1 MLTTR
6 DIRFPL
12 IKSDVLR
19 PRQQLHHHIIEGTPQ
34 YFNIVA
40 KLPSMTSVWDK
51 KTWTQ
56 YAYFDNGG
64 LVSFDNENAIC
75 AKVQYAIENN
85 LAGFIIWE
93 LSGDLMDDLSTP
105 LLDITNK
112 KLMNPDLS
120 CGEPGIYP
128 EEGGDLQIDQGVP
141 PTPGTPPTPSSPSSS
156 SGYPESSAAGHPTT
170 STDASA
176 IGQPATSSNSSAVG
190 QPVTSSE
197 ASSVGRPSTVFL
209 CGSQQSAFN
218 VADSKSLDLSFW
230 YELHSDASVPKL
242 AVLKEVKGAMMTSL
256 ADQLR
261 CAGSSSRLRSL
272 SGHSLVASKDYVKA
286 IESAPTD
293 VPQNRKQTFLS
304 LFSCPFIVTFLT
316 RSLFAV
322 PCSIKIRTMDVPT
335 VCYSIVGRLTARFGK
350 ETPDA
355 VINEVKEELLF
366 SIRMDMVLGT
376 YESAIVKQVIYG
388 DLLESDITP
397 SNSAT
402 ASQTQSEQSEGG
414 VTSMAI
420 AILFSAF
427 AIVLLG
433 VLLFVFRKRRRPQT
447 KPSEEVIPPTETW
460 RMSLGPIESWR
471 KAHKSL
477 EIYDDNS
484 NRLAVNSD
492 EIRDDNGTGY
502 HEEAIEVESTFHG
515 KHNRNVEEGQKTMKM
530 GKFMRFMRS
539 VKDTK
544 KADMHVSQRDSEMN
558 IIDADKH
565 ESEGRGQS
573 FGISEGRENPSTSTS
588 TIGEVAYVKDEV
600 EGINLPGTIIAPY
613 QPDESD
619 DTDVGGGSRQ
629 SHGGGRPS
637 LDHHGASER
646 SLASHRSAAGH
657 QSSSSHRSAQSH
669 RSNAGSVRSSGSR
682 QSRATNGSHGTSG
695 SHATSGSHGTSGQDV
710 YNDHRDH
717 RCPSGDSLHS
727 SGRSRLALY
736 QSDDTDVEDEV
747 EGNDPPHTD
756 SFYQVIN
763 GTIMALRQSVVRD
776 SP

>member
-1 MLTTR
+1 M
-6 DIRFPL
+6 
-12 IKSDVLR
+12 
-19 PRQQLHHHIIEGTPQ
+19 
-34 YFNIVA
+34 
-40 KLPSMTSVWDK
+40 
-51 KTWTQ
+51 
-56 YAYFDNGG
+56 
-64 LVSFDNENAIC
+64 SFYI
-75 AKVQYAIENN
+75 
-85 LAGFIIWE
+85 
-93 LSGDLMDDLSTP
+93 
-105 LLDITNK
+105 
-112 KLMNPDLS
+112 
-120 CGEPGIYP
+120 
-128 EEGGDLQIDQGVP
+128 
-141 PTPGTPPTPSSPSSS
+141 
-156 SGYPESSAAGHPTT
+156 
-170 STDASA
+170 
-176 IGQPATSSNSSAVG
+176 
-190 QPVTSSE
+190 
-197 ASSVGRPSTVFL
+197 
-209 CGSQQSAFN
+209 
-218 VADSKSLDLSFW
+218 
-230 YELHSDASVPKL
+230 
-242 AVLKEVKGAMMTSL
+242 
-256 ADQLR
+256 
-261 CAGSSSRLRSL
+261 
-272 SGHSLVASKDYVKA
+272 
-286 IESAPTD
+286 
-293 VPQNRKQTFLS
+293 
-304 LFSCPFIVTFLT
+304 LT

-335 VCYSIVGRLTARFGK
+335 LCYSMVGRLTARFGK
-350 ETPDA
+350 ETPAA
-355 VINEVKEELLF
+355 VINEVKDELLF

-388 DLLESDITP
+388 DLLESGITP

-414 VTSMAI
+414 VTSMVI

-433 VLLFVFRKRRRPQT
+433 VLLFVFTKRRRPQT
-447 KPSEEVIPPTETW
+447 KPSEEVLSPTETW

-492 EIRDDNGTGY
+492 EIRDGNGTGY

-515 KHNRNVEEGQKTMKM
+515 KHNRNVEEGQKTRKM

-544 KADMHVSQRDSEMN
+544 KADMHVSDGQRDSEMN

-588 TIGEVAYVKDEV
+588 TMGGVANVEDEV
-600 EGINLPGTIIAPY
+600 QGIYLPGTIIAPY

-637 LDHHGASER
+637 LDHHGVSER
-646 SLASHRSAAGH
+646 SLASH
-657 QSSSSHRSAQSH
+657 QSSSSYRSAQSH

-682 QSRATNGSHGTSG
+682 QSRATVSHGTSG

-717 RCPSGDSLHS
+717 RRPSGDSLHS
-727 SGRSRLALY
+727 SGRSRLALCE
-736 QSDDTDVEDEV
+736 SDDTDVEDEV

-756 SFYQVIN
+756 PFYQAIN
-763 GTIMALRQSVVRD
+763 GTIMALHQSVVRD